1 MGLMADARA
10 TREQTLAKLRER
22 TGCTSGTDVGC
33 RSGGRSSSD
42 STEPLHLGSAIGTV
56 LDRPSINDISLAE
69 RLAKRV
75 GYGDNPAKRK
85 ALFSRLQKLWLAHRE
100 AVEQLVAE
108 AWAQAASARRR
119 DRYFCKAICAKLAES
134 GLELGRGAAGCA
146 DAI

>member
-1 MGLMADARA
+1 MI
-10 TREQTLAKLRER
+10 
-22 TGCTSGTDVGC
+22 
-33 RSGGRSSSD
+33 GGPAAS
-42 STEPLHLGSAIGTV
+42 EPLHIGSAVNTV
-56 LDRPSINDISLAE
+56 LDRPSVNDISLAE

-85 ALFSRLQKLWLAHRE
+85 ALFSRLQRLWSMHRE

-134 GLELGRGAAGCA
+134 GLELGRGNGGLA